1 MTFKPTDFLNRNFY
15 FEMEGVFFGTL
26 KWFEPL
32 INLVV
37 TNLLFLGNDELKDMN
52 LLGTFPPN
60 YETHASS
67 QFLM

>member
-1 MTFKPTDFLNRNFY
+1 
-15 FEMEGVFFGTL
+15 MEGVFFGTL